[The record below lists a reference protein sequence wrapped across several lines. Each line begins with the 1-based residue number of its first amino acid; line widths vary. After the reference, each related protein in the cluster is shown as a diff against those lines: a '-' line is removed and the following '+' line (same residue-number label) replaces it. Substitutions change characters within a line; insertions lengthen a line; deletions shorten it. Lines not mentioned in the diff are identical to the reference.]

1 MFYLIVQRNETTE
14 FYIAIKH
21 KTFKQI
27 KAEAMPED
35 FSSNLASNTT
45 ETPTVNRRRRRKRGQ
60 EDNNG
65 QGNSNENNGVNKEP
79 ISQLEE
85 NLLKLGT
92 TISAPVCTFIFYGYQ
107 RSVIHLTFLF
117 TWR

>member
-1 MFYLIVQRNETTE
+1 
-14 FYIAIKH
+14 
-21 KTFKQI
+21 
-27 KAEAMPED
+27 MPED

-107 RSVIHLTFLF
+107 RSVIHLTFYLHGDNTYF
-117 TWR
+117 GIPCCAIFVQCYLNSYFFVDI

>member
-1 MFYLIVQRNETTE
+1 M
-14 FYIAIKH
+14 A
-21 KTFKQI
+21 
-27 KAEAMPED
+27 ED

-92 TISAPVCTFIFYGYQ
+92 TISTPVCTFIFYGYQ
-107 RSVIHLTFLF
+107 RSVIHLIFLF

>member
-1 MFYLIVQRNETTE
+1 MS
-14 FYIAIKH
+14 
-21 KTFKQI
+21 
-27 KAEAMPED
+27 ED